1 MKRIAKFLFLTMS
14 TALLASCGQGQTP
27 AEPGQSTGVSDP
39 TGTAAPTNTAGT
51 DDPDNGAAG
60 TPEPTDAA
68 GTADPDN
75 GAAGTPEPTDAAGT
89 ADPDNGAAG
98 TPEPTDAAGTA
109 DPDNGAAG
117 TPEPTD
123 AAAPTDA
130 AGTADPD
137 NDTAGSALPE
147 GYSVLCPEE
156 ISQKRPDVTYGTVV
170 HKTYASKTTGLDRGV
185 NILLPPNY
193 DETKKYPVLYLLHG
207 IFGNEYSLIQDASCK
222 IPEISGNLAA
232 DGLAEEMLIVFPDM
246 YAKTDP
252 AQAPGF
258 SAEAVA
264 PYDNFIND
272 LVNDLIPYIEEN
284 FSVLTDRE
292 NRAIAGFSMGGRE
305 TLFIGFSRPDLFS
318 SVGAIAPAPGLT
330 PGRDW
335 AMSHPGQFQEEEL
348 VFDASAEVP
357 DLMVCCGDSD
367 KTVGKFPESYHKIM
381 TANGVEH
388 IWYEVPGAD
397 HDSTAI
403 RSGLNNFLS
412 SIFR

>member
-1 MKRIAKFLFLTMS
+1 MKRENTPQSLQDGGNLMKRIAKFLFLTMS

-51 DDPDNGAAG
+51 DDSG
-60 TPEPTDAA
+60 
-68 GTADPDN
+68 
-75 GAAGTPEPTDAAGT
+75 
-89 ADPDNGAAG
+89 
-98 TPEPTDAAGTA
+98 
-109 DPDNGAAG
+109 NGAAG

-130 AGTADPD
+130 AGTADPG

-156 ISQKRPDVTYGTVV
+156 ISRKRPDVTYGTVV

>member
-27 AEPGQSTGVSDP
+27 AEPGQSTGISDP

-51 DDPDNGAAG
+51 DDSG
-60 TPEPTDAA
+60 
-68 GTADPDN
+68 N

-335 AMSHPGQFQEEEL
+335 AMTHPGQFQEEEL

>member
-27 AEPGQSTGVSDP
+27 AEPGQSTGISDP

-51 DDPDNGAAG
+51 NDSGNGTAG
-60 TPEPTDAA
+60 TPELTDAAAPTDAA

-89 ADPDNGAAG
+89 ADPDNDAAG
-98 TPEPTDAAGTA
+98 TPEPTDTAAPTNAAGTA
-109 DPDNGAAG
+109 DSG
-117 TPEPTD
+117 
-123 AAAPTDA
+123 
-130 AGTADPD
+130 

-335 AMSHPGQFQEEEL
+335 AMTHPGQFQEEEL

>member
-27 AEPGQSTGVSDP
+27 AEPGQSTGISDP

-51 DDPDNGAAG
+51 DDSGNGAAG
-60 TPEPTDAA
+60 M
-68 GTADPDN
+68 
-75 GAAGTPEPTDAAGT
+75 
-89 ADPDNGAAG
+89 
-98 TPEPTDAAGTA
+98 PEPTDAAGTA

-232 DGLAEEMLIVFPDM
+232 DSLAEEMLIVFPDM

-335 AMSHPGQFQEEEL
+335 AMTHPGQFQEEEL

>member
-27 AEPGQSTGVSDP
+27 AEPGQSTGISDP

-51 DDPDNGAAG
+51 DDSGNGAAG
-60 TPEPTDAA
+60 M
-68 GTADPDN
+68 
-75 GAAGTPEPTDAAGT
+75 PEPTDAAGT

-123 AAAPTDA
+123 AAAPTNA
-130 AGTADPD
+130 AGTADSG

-232 DGLAEEMLIVFPDM
+232 DSLAEEMLIVFPDM

-335 AMSHPGQFQEEEL
+335 AMTHPGQFQEEEL

>member
-51 DDPDNGAAG
+51 D
-60 TPEPTDAA
+60 
-68 GTADPDN
+68 DPDN

>member
-1 MKRIAKFLFLTMS
+1 MS

-75 GAAGTPEPTDAAGT
+75 GAAGTPEPTDAA
-89 ADPDNGAAG
+89 
-98 TPEPTDAAGTA
+98 
-109 DPDNGAAG
+109 
-117 TPEPTD
+117 
-123 AAAPTDA
+123 APTDA
-130 AGTADPD
+130 AGTADPG

-156 ISQKRPDVTYGTVV
+156 ISRKRPDVTYGTVV

>member
-27 AEPGQSTGVSDP
+27 AEPGQSTGISDP

-51 DDPDNGAAG
+51 DDSG
-60 TPEPTDAA
+60 
-68 GTADPDN
+68 N

-412 SIFR
+412 FIFR

>member
-60 TPEPTDAA
+60 TPE
-68 GTADPDN
+68 
-75 GAAGTPEPTDAAGT
+75 
-89 ADPDNGAAG
+89 
-98 TPEPTDAAGTA
+98 
-109 DPDNGAAG
+109 
-117 TPEPTD
+117 
-123 AAAPTDA
+123 PTDA

-305 TLFIGFSRPDLFS
+305 TLFIGHCTGSRPDSRPRLGHEPS
-318 SVGAIAPAPGLT
+318 GAIPG
-330 PGRDW
+330 GR
-335 AMSHPGQFQEEEL
+335 A
-348 VFDASAEVP
+348 
-357 DLMVCCGDSD
+357 C
-367 KTVGKFPESYHKIM
+367 I
-381 TANGVEH
+381 
-388 IWYEVPGAD
+388 
-397 HDSTAI
+397 
-403 RSGLNNFLS
+403 
-412 SIFR
+412 